1 MKSKENFIIRSLKQE
16 DAEFLCAI
24 FKDNTEYY
32 EIFYDS
38 ETNVCE
44 WEERVGLFINQ
55 NRIFHYVIED
65 ENNGVGWFSYLDISS
80 TEREIGI
87 LVIKKEYLHC
97 GYGAKTLLW
106 FIEKCK
112 EENVEKI
119 ILNVNQSNTRAIKFY
134 KNFGFEIYAEE
145 IIPQCNEAINLAQ
158 YKMQL
163 YVK

>member
-1 MKSKENFIIRSLKQE
+1 M
-16 DAEFLCAI
+16 C
-24 FKDNTEYY
+24 
-32 EIFYDS
+32 
-38 ETNVCE
+38 
-44 WEERVGLFINQ
+44 
-55 NRIFHYVIED
+55 
-65 ENNGVGWFSYLDISS
+65 
-80 TEREIGI
+80 
-87 LVIKKEYLHC
+87 
-97 GYGAKTLLW
+97 